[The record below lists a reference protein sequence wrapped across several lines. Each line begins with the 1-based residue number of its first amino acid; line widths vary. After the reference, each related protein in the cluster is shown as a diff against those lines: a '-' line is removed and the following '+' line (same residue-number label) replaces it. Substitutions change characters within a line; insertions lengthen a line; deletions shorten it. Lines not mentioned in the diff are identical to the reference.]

1 MRSSPR
7 LPLLILVLGLA
18 AIVEA
23 RAGEPEKPTAPVKT
37 PGECRRLVLQEIAEF
52 RQLKG
57 PMLHDGDEHIARATL
72 GRFHEVQVQARI
84 ALAFAGDRDAEAEL
98 VKQFDLDQADDEA
111 WARAH
116 SERDHGVYPSWTP
129 TLRLVSAALETSR
142 PDLAQKMRRRMI
154 RLWQVEARPTFP
166 DYDTALLDKCTLTEL
181 KMIADRVPP
190 LAHEALRRWARL
202 DPKGATP
209 WLVERINDPHQEV
222 DRRFAAAFAL
232 AQIGDRRGVDWL
244 KDACVNNIGLGGSPG
259 AALLE
264 AGDAGAAAFFQ
275 LVEEHDQ
282 RQPDQALPYA
292 LAEGVGCFSTETLFK
307 HLPRL
312 LKLKD
317 EKAHYRVRNAVG
329 GARLSADQLAFLIDY
344 LRKGNYQ
351 DETLC
356 DALRTSLSSQGVADE
371 YARQAAGLW
380 VDELHQSTEQRV
392 WQLGAWIYLATRLG
406 TRELAAA
413 GARRHLKQSSPLAAQ
428 ILAETGRP
436 EDAVLLWEATHPAGE
451 RKQGNWYEEPAAGWL
466 SIVRLTS
473 PAAAPR

>member
-1 MRSSPR
+1 MRPSPR
-7 LPLLILVLGLA
+7 LPILILVFGLA
-18 AIVEA
+18 AIVEG
-23 RAGEPEKPTAPVKT
+23 RAGEPEQPTAPPKT
-37 PGECRRLVLQEIAEF
+37 PGECRRLVLHEIAAF

-57 PMLHDGDEHIARATL
+57 PVLHGGDEHIARAAL
-72 GRFHEVQVQARI
+72 GRFHEVQMQARI

-116 SERDHGVYPSWTP
+116 SERDRGVYPSWTP
-129 TLRLVSAALETSR
+129 TVRLVSAALETSR
-142 PDLAQKMRRRMI
+142 PELAQKMRQRMI

-181 KMIADRVPP
+181 KTIADNVPP
-190 LAHEALRRWARL
+190 LGPEALRRWARL

-209 WLVERINDPHQEV
+209 WLVERINDPQQEV
-222 DRRFAAAFAL
+222 ERRFAAAFAL

-244 KDACVNNIGLGGSPG
+244 KDACVNNIGLGGRPG

-264 AGDAGAAAFFQ
+264 SGDAGAAAFFQ

-282 RQPDQALPYA
+282 RQPDQALPHA
-292 LAEGVGCFSTETLFK
+292 LADGAGCFSTETLFK

-317 EKAHYRVRNAVG
+317 EKAHYRVRSAVG
-329 GARLSADQLAFLIDY
+329 EARLFADQLAFLIDY
-344 LRKGNYQ
+344 LRKGKYQ
-351 DETLC
+351 DEILC
-356 DALRTSLSSQGVADE
+356 DALRTSLSSKGVADA

-392 WQLGAWIYLATRLG
+392 WQLGARIHLATRLG
-406 TRELAAA
+406 TRELATA
-413 GARRHLKQSSPLAAQ
+413 GARRHLKQSCPLAAQ

-436 EDAVLLWEATHPAGE
+436 EDAVLLWEATHPAGD
-451 RKQGNWYEEPAAGWL
+451 RKQDNWYEESAAGWL

-473 PAAAPR
+473 PAAAPK

>member
-1 MRSSPR
+1 MRPSQRFSI
-7 LPLLILVLGLA
+7 LIPVFGLA
-18 AIVEA
+18 AIIEV
-23 RAGEPEKPTAPVKT
+23 RAGGPAKPTAPPKT
-37 PGECRRLVLQEIAEF
+37 PGECRRLVLLEIAEF
-52 RQLKG
+52 RQLGG
-57 PMLHDGDEHIARATL
+57 PEIRGGDEHIARAAV
-72 GRFHEVQVQARI
+72 RSFHEAQMQARI
-84 ALAFAGDRDAEAEL
+84 ALAFAGDRDAAAEL
-98 VKQFDLDQADDEA
+98 VKQFDLDSADDEA

-129 TLRLVSAALETSR
+129 TVRLVSAALQTSR
-142 PDLAQKMRRRMI
+142 PELAQKMRQRMI

-166 DYDTALLDKCTLTEL
+166 DYDAALLDKCTLTEL
-181 KMIADRVPP
+181 KTIADSGRP
-190 LAHEALRRWARL
+190 LGQEALRRWARL

-209 WLVERINDPHQEV
+209 WLVERINDPRQEV
-222 DRRFAAAFAL
+222 KRRFDAAFAL

-244 KDACVNNIGLGGSPG
+244 KDACVNNSGLGGSPG

-264 AGDAGAAAFFQ
+264 SGAAGAAAFFQ
-275 LVEEHDQ
+275 LVEEHHQ
-282 RQPDQALPYA
+282 RRPDQALPYA
-292 LAEGVGCFSTETLFK
+292 LAEGAGCFSTETLFT

-317 EKAHYRVRNAVG
+317 EKARLRVRSDVR

-344 LRKGNYQ
+344 LRKGKYQ

-356 DALRTSLSSQGVADE
+356 DSLRISLSSNGIADE

-380 VDELHQSTEQRV
+380 VDELHQSAEQRV
-392 WQLGAWIYLATRLG
+392 WQLGARIHLATRLG

-413 GARRHLKQSSPLAAQ
+413 GARRHMKQSVPLAAQ
-428 ILAETGRP
+428 ILAEAGRS
-436 EDAVLLWEATHPAGE
+436 EDAALLWEATHPEGDK
-451 RKQGNWYEEPAAGWL
+451 KQGNWYEELAAGWL

>member
-1 MRSSPR
+1 MRPSQR
-7 LPLLILVLGLA
+7 LPILTLVLGLA
-18 AIVEA
+18 AIIEV
-23 RAGEPEKPTAPVKT
+23 RAGEPEKPTARPIT

-57 PMLHDGDEHIARATL
+57 PVICGGEEHIGRAAI
-72 GRFHEVQVQARI
+72 GRFHEVQTQARI
-84 ALAFAGDRDAEAEL
+84 ALAFAGDRDAAAEL
-98 VKQFDLDQADDEA
+98 VKQFDLDQADEEA

-116 SERDHGVYPSWTP
+116 SERHYGVYPSWAP

-142 PDLAQKMRRRMI
+142 PELAQKMRQRMI
-154 RLWQVEARPTFP
+154 RLWQVELRPTFP
-166 DYDTALLDKCTLTEL
+166 DYDATLLDKCTLTEL
-181 KMIADRVPP
+181 KTIAESARP
-190 LAHEALRRWARL
+190 LRHEALRRWARL

-209 WLVERINDPHQEV
+209 WLVERINDPQQEV
-222 DRRFAAAFAL
+222 DRRFDAAFAL
-232 AQIGDRRGVDWL
+232 AQLGDRRGVDWL

-264 AGDAGAAAFFQ
+264 SGAAGAAAFFQ
-275 LVEEHDQ
+275 LVDEHDQ

-292 LAEGVGCFSTETLFK
+292 LAEGAGCCSTETLFK

-317 EKAHYRVRNAVG
+317 EKAHQRVRSAVA
-329 GARLSADQLAFLIDY
+329 GARLLADQLAFLIDY
-344 LRKGNYQ
+344 LRTGKYQ

-356 DALRTSLSSQGVADE
+356 DSLRTALSSKGIADE

-380 VDELHQSTEQRV
+380 VDELHQSAEQRV
-392 WQLGAWIYLATRLG
+392 WQLGARIHLATRLG

-413 GARRHLKQSSPLAAQ
+413 GARRHMKRSCPLAAQ
-428 ILAETGRP
+428 ILAETGHS
-436 EDAVLLWEATHPAGE
+436 EDAVLLWQATHPAGAMK
-451 RKQGNWYEEPAAGWL
+451 RGNWYEEPAAGWL
-466 SIVRLTS
+466 AIVRLTS

>member
-1 MRSSPR
+1 MRASQR
-7 LPLLILVLGLA
+7 LPILILVWGLA
-18 AIVEA
+18 AIIEM
-23 RAGEPEKPTAPVKT
+23 RAGEPEKPPAPPKT
-37 PGECRRLVLQEIAEF
+37 PGECHRLVLQEITEF

-57 PMLHDGDEHIARATL
+57 PVIRGADEHIGRAAIAS
-72 GRFHEVQVQARI
+72 FHEAQTQARI
-84 ALAFAGDRDAEAEL
+84 ALAFAGDRDAVAEL
-98 VKQFDLDQADDEA
+98 VKQFDLDQADGEA
-111 WARAH
+111 WARTH

-142 PDLAQKMRRRMI
+142 PELAQKMRQRMI

-166 DYDTALLDKCTLTEL
+166 NYDAALLDKCTLTEL
-181 KMIADRVPP
+181 KTIGDSDHP
-190 LAHEALRRWARL
+190 LSHEALRRWARL

-209 WLVERINDPHQEV
+209 SLVERINDPQQEV
-222 DRRFAAAFAL
+222 NRRFYAAFAL

-244 KDACVNNIGLGGSPG
+244 KDACVNNIGLGGRPG

-264 AGDAGAAAFFQ
+264 SGAAGAAAFFQ
-275 LVEEHDQ
+275 LVDEHQQ
-282 RQPDQALPYA
+282 RQPDKALPYA
-292 LAEGVGCFSTETLFK
+292 LAEGAAYFSTETLFK

-317 EKAHYRVRNAVG
+317 EKARYQVRSAVG
-329 GARLSADQLAFLIDY
+329 RARLSADQLAFLIDY

-356 DALRTSLSSQGVADE
+356 DSLQISLSSNGLADD

-392 WQLGAWIYLATRLG
+392 WQLGARIHLATRLG

-413 GARRHLKQSSPLAAQ
+413 GARRHMKQSLPLTAQ
-428 ILAETGRP
+428 ILAETGRS
-436 EDAVLLWEATHPAGE
+436 EDAALLWEATHSAGDK
-451 RKQGNWYEEPAAGWL
+451 KQGNWYEGPAPGWL

-473 PAAAPR
+473 PAAAPK